1 MKDNLENKRKQ
12 FLFNDGKRRKKWVVY
27 ENERTKWRKKQ
38 TRPSVPTVLD
48 KKTNL
53 NKIFSLTSDTK

>member
-12 FLFNDGKRRKKWVVY
+12 FLFYDWKKRKKWVVY

-38 TRPSVPTVLD
+38 TRPSVPTVFIENR
-48 KKTNL
+48 K
-53 NKIFSLTSDTK
+53 